1 MKIDPEAGGAENNP
15 SWTRVT
21 IEQQISN
28 TLTLTYITNVS
39 QAQQQII
46 QAEYYLTRNISL
58 IALRDQNG
66 VVSFDVS
73 IRRRKK

>member
-1 MKIDPEAGGAENNP
+1 
-15 SWTRVT
+15 VT

-66 VVSFDVS
+66 VVSFDIS